1 MGTASSGGNL
11 AEEAKFDDETGEAL
25 NAAAR
30 EIVNKATADDKES
43 KTGVCAADRLFTC
56 VHLSIRHS

>member
-30 EIVNKATADDKES
+30 EIVKKATTSNTANNVAGAYCS
-43 KTGVCAADRLFTC
+43 
-56 VHLSIRHS
+56 